1 MTVKVSGFEQNM
13 LVNWWYH
20 NGHKYRYFVK
30 KNAKL
35 QILSGKLGGIVG
47 SRSPFQPFSS
57 RLQISLKTISQNF
70 H

>member
-1 MTVKVSGFEQNM
+1 MTVKLSGFEQNM
-13 LVNWWYH
+13 LVNH
-20 NGHKYRYFVK
+20 NGHKYRYIVK

-35 QILSGKLGGIVG
+35 QILSGKVGGIVG
-47 SRSPFQPFSS
+47 SRSPFQPFST